1 MCNPAI
7 IIGAATAVM
16 GSLQSIAGYQQQ
28 QAQYDY
34 EQQVAEQS
42 YQYQMQA
49 YQASQRAYE
58 QQVAANAAAAN
69 RAYQQ
74 EQLKLKGEYDKAAQN
89 AQELLIGKLKTQ
101 GTVLSSGR
109 TGKSIALLAS
119 DAEREYGKDLANLG
133 TNLGYSMQE
142 YNFSTLDI
150 EERARSANAQ
160 AAAERMMQP
169 LKPMMGSGPST
180 TGLVL
185 GIGSSIVSGVTTGM
199 SLSAPSGF
207 GGGSTPKGDTVT
219 NFNKGAAA
227 YGAG

>member
-1 MCNPAI
+1 MCDPVIVGVAV
-7 IIGAATAVM
+7 AAM
-16 GSLQSIAGYQQQ
+16 GSLQSIASYQQQ
-28 QAQYDY
+28 QVQYDY

-58 QQVAANAAAAN
+58 QQIQANAAAAN

-89 AQELLIGKLKTQ
+89 AQELLVGKLKTQ
-101 GTVLSSGR
+101 GNILAAGR

-160 AAAERMMQP
+160 AASERMMQP
-169 LKPMMGSGPST
+169 LKPMVGPGPST
-180 TGLVL
+180 AGLVL
-185 GIGSSIVSGVTTGM
+185 GIGSSIASGVSTGM
-199 SLSAPSGF
+199 SLKAPSGF

-219 NFNKGAAA
+219 NFNKGVAA

>member
-1 MCNPAI
+1 MCDPVIVGVAV
-7 IIGAATAVM
+7 AAM
-16 GSLQSIAGYQQQ
+16 GSLQSIASYQQQ
-28 QAQYDY
+28 QVQYDY

-42 YQYQMQA
+42 YQYQTQA

-58 QQVAANAAAAN
+58 QQIQANAAAAN

-74 EQLKLKGEYDKAAQN
+74 EQLKLKSEYDKAAQD
-89 AQELLIGKLKTQ
+89 AQELLIGKLKSQ
-101 GTVLSSGR
+101 GNVLSAGR

-160 AAAERMMQP
+160 AAADRMMQP
-169 LKPMMGSGPST
+169 LKPMVGPGPST
-180 TGLVL
+180 AGLVL
-185 GIGSSIVSGVTTGM
+185 GIGSSIVGGVTTGLSM
-199 SLSAPSGF
+199 SAPSGF
-207 GGGSTPKGDTVT
+207 SGGSTPKGDTVA
-219 NFNKGAAA
+219 NFNKGVSS
-227 YGAG
+227 YGGG

>member
-1 MCNPAI
+1 MCDPVIVGVAV
-7 IIGAATAVM
+7 AAM
-16 GSLQSIAGYQQQ
+16 GSLQSIASYQQQ
-28 QAQYDY
+28 QVQYDY
-34 EQQVAEQS
+34 EQQVADQS

-58 QQVAANAAAAN
+58 QQIEANAAAAN

-89 AQELLIGKLKTQ
+89 AQELLVGKLKTQ
-101 GTVLSSGR
+101 GNVLAAGR

-160 AAAERMMQP
+160 AASERMMQP
-169 LKPMMGSGPST
+169 LKPMVGPGPST
-180 TGLVL
+180 AGLVL
-185 GIGSSIVSGVTTGM
+185 GIGSSIVGGVTTGM
-199 SLSAPSGF
+199 SLAPSKGFDSAPPPKLPTP
-207 GGGSTPKGDTVT
+207 TPK
-219 NFNKGAAA
+219 AA
-227 YGAG
+227 G